1 MSDCLSYLGITG
13 TKNVYVNLSVAEL
26 VEQAILRGEGKMAA
40 NGALLIAGNNGKR
53 FGRSPKDRFVVKT
66 ANTEGVSWGKI
77 NVPFEKENW
86 TKLLNKAR
94 EYLKGKDVFVFDGF
108 AGADEEHQLQVR
120 VVAERAWHALFATTL
135 FIDNKADKL
144 QKDPGFTV
152 LNVCNMPMPDY
163 KEYGLNSEVFVI
175 INFEEKIVLIC
186 GTHYGGEIKKS
197 IFSVMNYL
205 LPAKGV
211 FTMHC
216 SANIGKEGDSALFFG
231 LSGTGKTT
239 LSADPD
245 RRLIGDDEHGWDE
258 KGVFNFEGGCYAKCI
273 KLSKENEP
281 QIYNAIKF
289 GSVLENV
296 IVNDKREPDYDDG
309 SITENTRVTYPTSH
323 IDNCVMEGRGGI
335 PKNVFFLTADAYGVL
350 PPISKLSPEQAMYHF
365 MSGYTAKL
373 AGTEAGV
380 DEPQATF
387 STCFGAPQ
395 ATFSTCFGAPFMV
408 RHPSVYAKMLGERME
423 KYGTKLWLVNTGWN
437 GIKDAAGKPKRM
449 PIKLTRALL
458 KAALNGSLNN
468 VKFEKD
474 PIFGM
479 EVPTS
484 CPGVDDPTMLIT
496 KNTWS
501 DKAAYEAKAN
511 ELAKK
516 FVENFKQYEDGT
528 DPKITAAAPKVK

>member
-66 ANTEGVSWGKI
+66 ANTDGVSWGKI

-120 VVAERAWHALFATTL
+120 VVAERAWHALFAATL
-135 FIDNKADKL
+135 FIDTKADKL

-216 SANIGKEGDSALFFG
+216 SANIGKDGDSALFFG

-387 STCFGAPQ
+387 STCFGAP
-395 ATFSTCFGAPFMV
+395 FMV
-408 RHPSVYAKMLGERME
+408 RHPSVYAKMLGERMK

-484 CPGVDDPTMLIT
+484 CPGVDDPSMLIT

-516 FVENFKQYEDGT
+516 FVENFKQYEKDT

>member
-66 ANTEGVSWGKI
+66 ANAEGVSWGKI

-86 TKLLNKAR
+86 TKLLNKAK

-135 FIDNKADKL
+135 FIDTKADKL
-144 QKDPGFTV
+144 KKDPGFTV
-152 LNVCNMPMPDY
+152 INVCNMPMPDY

-289 GSVLENV
+289 G
-296 IVNDKREPDYDDG
+296 
-309 SITENTRVTYPTSH
+309 
-323 IDNCVMEGRGGI
+323 
-335 PKNVFFLTADAYGVL
+335 
-350 PPISKLSPEQAMYHF
+350 
-365 MSGYTAKL
+365 
-373 AGTEAGV
+373 
-380 DEPQATF
+380 
-387 STCFGAPQ
+387 
-395 ATFSTCFGAPFMV
+395 
-408 RHPSVYAKMLGERME
+408 
-423 KYGTKLWLVNTGWN
+423 
-437 GIKDAAGKPKRM
+437 
-449 PIKLTRALL
+449 
-458 KAALNGSLNN
+458 
-468 VKFEKD
+468 
-474 PIFGM
+474 
-479 EVPTS
+479 
-484 CPGVDDPTMLIT
+484 
-496 KNTWS
+496 
-501 DKAAYEAKAN
+501 
-511 ELAKK
+511 
-516 FVENFKQYEDGT
+516 
-528 DPKITAAAPKVK
+528 